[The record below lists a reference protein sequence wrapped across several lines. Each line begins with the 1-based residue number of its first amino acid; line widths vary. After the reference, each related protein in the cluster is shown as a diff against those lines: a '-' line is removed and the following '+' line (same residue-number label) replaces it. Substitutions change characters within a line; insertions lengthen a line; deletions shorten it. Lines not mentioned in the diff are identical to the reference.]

1 MENAAEALKMAGSV
15 LLFIIALS
23 IAILAFSQTREA
35 IDAVL
40 KYLDREYWTMEGDDR
55 FYYLADG
62 NDTERYVGLET
73 IIPTIYRA
81 YNESYKIIFKDFPD
95 DYCLYMDTSK
105 NKKICKIGSDDETGI
120 SDSVDFLNGIVYGKF
135 EPSKNN
141 FYNTKSESGQAIQR
155 RLPEKSLYN
164 YLEEK
169 LKKDNYKIKETL
181 GTYYQQDVNKNPEYT
196 GENPSEE
203 VSDVN
208 RQERRVITY
217 TFEKF

>member
-1 MENAAEALKMAGSV
+1 MENAVEALKMAGSV
-15 LLFIIALS
+15 LLFVLALS
-23 IAILAFSQTREA
+23 VAILAFSQTREA
-35 IDAVL
+35 IDTVL
-40 KYLDREYWTMEGDDR
+40 KYSDREYWTIEDDKR

-62 NDTERYVGLET
+62 SDTERYVGLET

-81 YNESYKIIFKDFPD
+81 YNESYKIIFKNFPD
-95 DYCLYMDTSK
+95 EYYLYHDASK
-105 NKKICKIGSDDETGI
+105 NKDICKIGSDDETGI
-120 SDSVDFLNGIVYGKF
+120 SDPVDFLNGIVYGKF

-141 FYNTKSESGQAIQR
+141 FYNTESESGQAIQR
-155 RLPEKSLYN
+155 MLPEKSLYN

-169 LKKDNYKIKETL
+169 LEEDNYKIKETL

-208 RQERRVITY
+208 KQERRVITY

>member
-81 YNESYKIIFKDFPD
+81 NSEGFDIVFKFKD
-95 DYCLYMDTSK
+95 DYYLYDEKTTSGS
-105 NKKICKIGSDDETGI
+105 KKVCKISAD
-120 SDSVDFLNGIVYGKF
+120 L
-135 EPSKNN
+135 
-141 FYNTKSESGQAIQR
+141 R
-155 RLPEKSLYN
+155 R
-164 YLEEK
+164 
-169 LKKDNYKIKETL
+169 
-181 GTYYQQDVNKNPEYT
+181 
-196 GENPSEE
+196 
-203 VSDVN
+203 
-208 RQERRVITY
+208 R
-217 TFEKF
+217 